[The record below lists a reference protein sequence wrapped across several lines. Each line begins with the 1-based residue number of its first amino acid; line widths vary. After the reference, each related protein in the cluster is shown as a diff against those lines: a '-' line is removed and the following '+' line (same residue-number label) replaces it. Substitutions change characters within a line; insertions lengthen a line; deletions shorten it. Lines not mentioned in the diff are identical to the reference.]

1 MAFTVA
7 TLWRTN
13 DAVEF
18 TVIASADA
26 DTTSPSLAHNMGANA
41 MVTLIPVLQAPAA
54 LSLWATAIVDQNNIT
69 VTKATTAGS
78 GNAGIQLRVRVERQ
92 G

>member
-26 DTTSPSLAHNMGANA
+26 DTVSPSLAHNMGANA
-41 MVTLIPVLQAPAA
+41 MVTLISVLQAAA
-54 LSLWATAIVDQNNIT
+54 GLSLWAANTVDHNNIT
-69 VTKATTAGS
+69 VTKSAAVGS
-78 GNAGIQLRVRVERQ
+78 GNAAIQLRVRVERQ
-92 G
+92 R